1 MKRINMKRIKE
12 TFSVVGLTLCLTLLA
27 LLMFLIVWSPMI
39 LLMFIISMIGLFI
52 VPWLG
57 YIFFSISLMLILL
70 KFVID
75 LLNENGTQC

>member
-1 MKRINMKRIKE
+1 MKRIKKI
-12 TFSVVGLTLCLTLLA
+12 FSMIGLTLLA

-57 YIFFSISLMLILL
+57 YIFFSISLILILL
-70 KFVID
+70 KFFID
-75 LLNENGTQC
+75 LLNGNGTQY

>member
-1 MKRINMKRIKE
+1 MKKIKE
-12 TFSVVGLTLCLTLLA
+12 IFSMIGLSMLA

-57 YIFFSISLMLILL
+57 HIFFSISLILILL
-70 KFVID
+70 KFIID
-75 LLNENGTQC
+75 LLNGNGTRY

>member
-1 MKRINMKRIKE
+1 MKRIKKI
-12 TFSVVGLTLCLTLLA
+12 FSMIGLSILA
-27 LLMFLIVWSPMI
+27 LVMFLIVWSPMI

-57 YIFFSISLMLILL
+57 YIFFSISLIVIIL

-75 LLNENGTQC
+75 LLNGNGTR

>member
-1 MKRINMKRIKE
+1 MKRIKE
-12 TFSVVGLTLCLTLLA
+12 IFSVIGLTLLA
-27 LLMFLIVWSPMI
+27 LLLFLIVWSPMI

-57 YIFFSISLMLILL
+57 YIFFSISLLLILL

-75 LLNENGTQC
+75 LLNEKGTRY

>member
-1 MKRINMKRIKE
+1 MKRIKKI
-12 TFSVVGLTLCLTLLA
+12 FSMIGLTLLA

-57 YIFFSISLMLILL
+57 YIFFSISLIVIIL

-75 LLNENGTQC
+75 LLNGNGTH

>member
-1 MKRINMKRIKE
+1 MKRIKKI
-12 TFSVVGLTLCLTLLA
+12 FSMIGLTLLA

-57 YIFFSISLMLILL
+57 YIFFSISLLLILL

-75 LLNENGTQC
+75 LLNEKGTR

>member
-1 MKRINMKRIKE
+1 MKKIKE
-12 TFSVVGLTLCLTLLA
+12 IFSMIGLSTLA

-57 YIFFSISLMLILL
+57 YIFFSISLILILL
-70 KFVID
+70 KFIID
-75 LLNENGTQC
+75 LLNGNGTRY

>member
-1 MKRINMKRIKE
+1 MKRIKKI
-12 TFSVVGLTLCLTLLA
+12 FSMIGLTLLA
-27 LLMFLIVWSPMI
+27 LVMFLIVWSPMI

-57 YIFFSISLMLILL
+57 YIFFSISLIVIIL

-75 LLNENGTQC
+75 LLNENGTR

>member
-1 MKRINMKRIKE
+1 MKKIKE
-12 TFSVVGLTLCLTLLA
+12 VFSMIGLTLLA

-57 YIFFSISLMLILL
+57 YIFFSIFVMLILL

-75 LLNENGTQC
+75 LLNENGTHY

>member
-1 MKRINMKRIKE
+1 MKRIKKI
-12 TFSVVGLTLCLTLLA
+12 FSMIGLTLLA

-39 LLMFIISMIGLFI
+39 LLMFIISMIGIFI

-57 YIFFSISLMLILL
+57 YIFFSISLILIIF

-75 LLNENGTQC
+75 LLNGNGTR

>member
-1 MKRINMKRIKE
+1 MKRIKE
-12 TFSVVGLTLCLTLLA
+12 IFSAIGLTLLA
-27 LLMFLIVWSPMI
+27 ILMFLLVWSPII

-57 YIFFSISLMLILL
+57 YIFFSISLLLILL

-75 LLNENGTQC
+75 LLNEKGTRY

>member
-1 MKRINMKRIKE
+1 MKKIKE
-12 TFSVVGLTLCLTLLA
+12 IFSMIGLSMLA

-57 YIFFSISLMLILL
+57 YIFFSISLILIIL

-75 LLNENGTQC
+75 LLNGNGTR

>member
-1 MKRINMKRIKE
+1 MKRIKKI
-12 TFSVVGLTLCLTLLA
+12 FSMIGLTLLTLV
-27 LLMFLIVWSPMI
+27 MFLIVWSPMI

-57 YIFFSISLMLILL
+57 YIFFSISLIVIIL

-75 LLNENGTQC
+75 LLNGNGTHR

>member
-1 MKRINMKRIKE
+1 MKKIKE
-12 TFSVVGLTLCLTLLA
+12 IFSMIGLSVLA

-57 YIFFSISLMLILL
+57 YIFFSISLILIIF

-75 LLNENGTQC
+75 LLNGNGTH

>member
-1 MKRINMKRIKE
+1 MKRIKKI
-12 TFSVVGLTLCLTLLA
+12 FSMIGLSMLA

-57 YIFFSISLMLILL
+57 YIFFSISLILILL

-75 LLNENGTQC
+75 LLNGNGTHR

>member
-1 MKRINMKRIKE
+1 MKRIKKI
-12 TFSVVGLTLCLTLLA
+12 FSMIGLTLLA

-39 LLMFIISMIGLFI
+39 LLMFIISMIGIFI

-57 YIFFSISLMLILL
+57 YIFFSISLILIIF

-75 LLNENGTQC
+75 LLNGNGTH

>member
-1 MKRINMKRIKE
+1 MKRIKKI
-12 TFSVVGLTLCLTLLA
+12 FSMIGLTLLA

-57 YIFFSISLMLILL
+57 YIFFSISLIVILL

-75 LLNENGTQC
+75 LLNGNGTR

>member
-1 MKRINMKRIKE
+1 MKKIKE
-12 TFSVVGLTLCLTLLA
+12 IFSMIGLSVLA

-57 YIFFSISLMLILL
+57 YIFFSISLIVILL

-75 LLNENGTQC
+75 LLNGNGTH

>member
-1 MKRINMKRIKE
+1 MIGL
-12 TFSVVGLTLCLTLLA
+12 SVLA

-57 YIFFSISLMLILL
+57 YIFFSISLILIIL

-75 LLNENGTQC
+75 LLNGNGTRY

>member
-1 MKRINMKRIKE
+1 MKRIKE
-12 TFSVVGLTLCLTLLA
+12 IFSAIGLTLLA

-57 YIFFSISLMLILL
+57 YIFFSISLLLILL
-70 KFVID
+70 KFIID
-75 LLNENGTQC
+75 LLNEKGTRY

>member
-1 MKRINMKRIKE
+1 MKRIKKI
-12 TFSVVGLTLCLTLLA
+12 FSMIGLTLLA

-57 YIFFSISLMLILL
+57 YIFFSISLILILL
-70 KFVID
+70 KFSID
-75 LLNENGTQC
+75 LLNGNGTRY

>member
-1 MKRINMKRIKE
+1 M
-12 TFSVVGLTLCLTLLA
+12 VGLTLLA
-27 LLMFLIVWSPMI
+27 LVMFLIVWSPMI

-57 YIFFSISLMLILL
+57 YIFFSISLIVILL

-75 LLNENGTQC
+75 LLNGNGTR

>member
-1 MKRINMKRIKE
+1 MKKIKE
-12 TFSVVGLTLCLTLLA
+12 IFSMIGLSILA

-57 YIFFSISLMLILL
+57 YIFFTISLILILL
-70 KFVID
+70 KFIID
-75 LLNENGTQC
+75 LLNGNGTRY

>member
-1 MKRINMKRIKE
+1 MKRIKKI
-12 TFSVVGLTLCLTLLA
+12 FSMIGLSILA

-57 YIFFSISLMLILL
+57 YIFFSISLILILL
-70 KFVID
+70 KFIID
-75 LLNENGTQC
+75 LLNGNGTRY

>member
-1 MKRINMKRIKE
+1 MKRIKE
-12 TFSVVGLTLCLTLLA
+12 IFSAIGLTLLA

-57 YIFFSISLMLILL
+57 YIFFSISLLLILL

-75 LLNENGTQC
+75 LLNEKGTQY

>member
-1 MKRINMKRIKE
+1 MKKIKE
-12 TFSVVGLTLCLTLLA
+12 IFSAIGITLLA
-27 LLMFLIVWSPMI
+27 LLLFLIVWSPMI

-57 YIFFSISLMLILL
+57 YIFFSISLLLILL

-75 LLNENGTQC
+75 LLNEKGTRY

>member
-1 MKRINMKRIKE
+1 MKRIKKI
-12 TFSVVGLTLCLTLLA
+12 FSMIGLTLLA

-39 LLMFIISMIGLFI
+39 LLMFIISMIGIFI

-57 YIFFSISLMLILL
+57 YIFFSISLIVIIL

-75 LLNENGTQC
+75 LLNGNGTH